1 MACWGRGEGRHFHRL
16 HSSIL
21 LFGVTVLGTEL
32 GASPGWAQSESV
44 LLEAVTVTS
53 PPPRATTVVR
63 TAPTA
68 RAKQSR
74 RRAYSEVAAQ
84 TVTAVRVG
92 IASVPNPA
100 SFDAQQQRLWRR
112 PGAESAVSVVRQ
124 DPGKKSNLR
133 DVLQLTPG
141 IYMSDRGENSQG
153 TISIRGSDISQT
165 GPRSG
170 RGVRGYIDGIP
181 LGRIESGISLP
192 ILDLSVADYLEIYRG
207 AASLRYGALAT
218 GGALNL
224 VSKTGLTA
232 PGARLSG
239 YVGSYGV
246 RQSQMEYGGAK
257 GNVDYYAQVNGFR
270 NDGYEYHSANDTLRF
285 SGNVGWRPTDNIENR
300 TSVAVGSTRQELAT
314 QVPLD
319 QIVTYRRSG
328 YDPTNAS
335 FPYDTRANLD
345 YQRVVNKTI
354 FRNDT
359 TSFEITPYFLATS
372 FDHLP
377 SPRAGIVDVKWQDV
391 GISTRLEHRADLWGL
406 PTELVAGYRPTYET
420 ANYRSWQWAAGSGGT
435 VKNRLVQDDQFKSWL
450 HEAYGEAAVEVLPQV
465 RAFVGLQA
473 FQTSRVYKDDY
484 AGPVIPSAGLMGPG
498 SSSGRRNYDRSFEA
512 LNLKFGMN
520 WEYASRHFLFGN
532 ISRSTEVPNSGD
544 IFALLSV
551 ETATNLKVIQDLQM
565 QQAWTYEGGVRGS
578 WDRFQYDLTLYH
590 MNLRNEILS
599 QCALG
604 LIPKAQQTPAIRGQ
618 FACNLVGS
626 LVPFNADRT
635 VHRGIETVFRTKP
648 FIDLFTPG
656 DNIFLNAAWTY
667 NDFYFD
673 GDRLYGNSHLPV
685 IPRHNL
691 YGEVG
696 YRHASGFYAS
706 ANLRYVGERAT
717 TFDGSGGENFKIPS
731 YNLFGAKIGW
741 RAPDDSASLWFEA
754 RNITDVAYAGDFTAL
769 RTAADASGGVTVMPG
784 TGRAFY
790 AGFSKRFD

>member
-1 MACWGRGEGRHFHRL
+1 MALMSAG
-16 HSSIL
+16 L
-21 LFGVTVLGTEL
+21 LAACVPTS
-32 GASPGWAQSESV
+32 ASWAQSPSAGTV
-44 LLEAVTVTS
+44 LLEAVTVTQTER
-53 PPPRATTVVR
+53 PAAAVR
-63 TAPTA
+63 PASA
-68 RAKQSR
+68 
-74 RRAYSEVAAQ
+74 RRANNAKRRARPEVA
-84 TVTAVRVG
+84 VVPSAVVSG
-92 IASVPNPA
+92 GAANGVNPA
-100 SFDAQQQRLWRR
+100 SFEAQEQRFARR
-112 PGAESAVSVVRQ
+112 PGAESVVSVVRQ

-141 IYMSDRGENSQG
+141 VYMSDRGENSQG

-170 RGVRGYIDGIP
+170 RGVRGYIDGVP

-192 ILDLSVADYLEIYRG
+192 ILDISAADYLEVYRG
-207 AASLRYGALAT
+207 ATSLRYGALAT

-232 PGARLSG
+232 PGGRISG

-246 RQSQMEYGGAK
+246 RQGQIEYGGVK
-257 GNVDYYAQVNGFR
+257 DNVDYYAQINGFR

-319 QIVTYRRSG
+319 QIATYRRSG

-335 FPYDTRANLD
+335 FPYDTRANFD

-359 TSFEITPYFLATS
+359 TSFEIAPYFLSTS

-377 SPRAGIVDVKWQDV
+377 SPRAGIVDVKWQDF
-391 GISTRLEHRADLWGL
+391 GISTRLEHRTDLWGL

-435 VKNRLVQDDQFKSWL
+435 VKNRLVQNDQFKSWL
-450 HEAYGEAAVEVLPQV
+450 HEVYGEAAVEVLPHV

-473 FQTSRVYKDDY
+473 FQTSRVYKDEY
-484 AGPVIPSAGLMGPG
+484 AGPVIPSGGLMGPG
-498 SSSGRRNYDRSFEA
+498 SSSGRNYDREFEA
-512 LNLKFGMN
+512 LNPKFGMN
-520 WEYASRHFLFGN
+520 WEYAPRHFVFGN

-551 ETATNLKVIQDLQM
+551 ETATNLNVIQNLEM
-565 QQAWTYEGGVRGS
+565 QKAWTYEGGVRGS
-578 WDRFQYDLTLYH
+578 WDRFQYDVTLYH
-590 MNLRNEILS
+590 MSLRDEILS

-604 LIPKAQQTPAIRGQ
+604 IIPTAQQTPAIRGQ

-626 LVPFNADRT
+626 LVPFNADST

-648 FIDLFTPG
+648 LVDVFAPG
-656 DNIFLNAAWTY
+656 DNVFFNTAWTY

-673 GDRLYGNSHLPV
+673 NDRLYGNSRLPV
-685 IPRHNL
+685 IPRHNV
-691 YGEVG
+691 YGELG
-696 YRHASGFYAS
+696 YRHANGFYAS
-706 ANLRYVGERAT
+706 ANLRYIGERAT
-717 TFDGSGGENFKIPS
+717 TFDGSGGADFTIPS
-731 YNLFGAKIGW
+731 YTLLGAKLGW

-769 RTAADASGGVTVMPG
+769 RRSADASAGGVTVMPG

-790 AGFSKRFD
+790 VGFSQRFD